1 MDTSKLKP
9 NDPRVTSHYETIR
22 GKKYHYIVGEPHGTK
37 IGTMLL
43 VHGFPDMGFGWRAQV
58 PYFMARGYQVLVP
71 DNVGYAR
78 TDAPAD
84 LSHYTFAST
93 AADLAELARKHVG
106 ADGQIV
112 LGGHDWGG
120 LVAWRM
126 VDRYPA
132 LVARAFVVCTPY
144 VRAAAQYTPL
154 EDLIRAGILTNFSY
168 QLQFGGPEVEA
179 RVQGRDRIRQL
190 LNAMYGGQ
198 GPAGELGMRVSQGVV
213 FEHLDRLG
221 PSPLLEPAELDFYAD
236 EYARQPAP
244 ELRGPL
250 NWYRTRRLNFEA
262 DQDLAAARSSSK
274 GAKIAVPS
282 LFIAAS
288 RDAALPPAMS
298 LSMDDNFD
306 DLTRAEVDASHW
318 ALVEKADEVNSI
330 VSEWLEKKTAAK
342 ASL

>member
-22 GKKYHYIVGEPHGTK
+22 GKKYHYIVGEPQGAK
-37 IGTMLL
+37 VGTMLL

-58 PYFMARGYQVLVP
+58 PFFMSRGYQVIVP

-84 LSHYTFAST
+84 LAEYTFKST
-93 AADLAELARKHVG
+93 TADLAELARKYVG

-126 VDRYPA
+126 VDRYPE
-132 LVARAFVVCTPY
+132 LIRRAFVVCTPY
-144 VRAAAQYTPL
+144 IRASAKYTAL
-154 EDLIRAGILTNFSY
+154 EDLIQAGILTNFKY
-168 QLQFGGPEVEA
+168 QLQLGGPEVEA
-179 RVQGRDRIRQL
+179 RLQGREAIRKL

-198 GPAGELGMRVSQGVV
+198 GPNGELGFRVSSGVV
-213 FEHLDRLG
+213 FENLDGLG
-221 PSPLLEPAELDFYAD
+221 PSPLLSAEELDFYAD
-236 EYARQPAP
+236 EYARQQAP

-250 NWYRTRRLNFEA
+250 NWYRTRPLNFEA
-262 DQDLAAARSSSK
+262 DKELAEQQQQSK
-274 GAKIAVPS
+274 VAVPS

-298 LSMDDNFD
+298 QSMEAQFE

-318 ALVEKADEVNSI
+318 ALVEKADEVNGI
-330 VSEWLEKKTAAK
+330 VSEWLDKKTTTSK

>member
-22 GKKYHYIVGEPHGTK
+22 GKKYHYVVGEPQGVK
-37 IGTMLL
+37 VGTMLL
-43 VHGFPDMGFGWRAQV
+43 VHGFPDLGFGWRAQV
-58 PYFMARGYQVLVP
+58 PYFMARGYQVIVP

-84 LSHYTFAST
+84 LSQYTFKST
-93 AADLAELARKHVG
+93 TADLAELARKYVG

-126 VDRYPA
+126 VDRYPE
-132 LVARAFVVCTPY
+132 LVRRAFVVCTPY
-144 VRAAAQYTPL
+144 MKPAAQYTPL
-154 EDLIRAGILTNFSY
+154 EDLIKAGVLTNFTY
-168 QLQFGGPEVEA
+168 QLQFHGPDVET
-179 RVQGRDRIRQL
+179 RIQGRDRIRAL
-190 LNAMYGGQ
+190 LNAMFGGQ
-198 GPAGELGMRVSQGVV
+198 GPNGEVGFRVGQGVL
-213 FEHLDRLG
+213 FDSLDGLG
-221 PSPLLEPAELDFYAD
+221 PSPLLSPAELDFYAD
-236 EYARQPAP
+236 EYARQAAP
-244 ELRGPL
+244 EMRGPL

-262 DQDLAAARSSSK
+262 DEELAAAPGGQGK
-274 GAKIAVPS
+274 VKVPS

-288 RDAALPPAMS
+288 RDAALPPALS
-298 LSMDDNFD
+298 QSMDEQFE
-306 DLTRAEVDASHW
+306 DLTKAEVDASHW

-330 VSEWLEKKTAAK
+330 VSEWLDKKTPSK